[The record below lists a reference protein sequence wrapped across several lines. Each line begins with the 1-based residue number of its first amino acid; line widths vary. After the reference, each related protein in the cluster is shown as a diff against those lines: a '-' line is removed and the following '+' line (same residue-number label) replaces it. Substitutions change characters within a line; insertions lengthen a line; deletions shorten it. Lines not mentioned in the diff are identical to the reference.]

1 MVILLF
7 QGALANCIGVSQYLV
22 NWVGFWHPVVRGQ
35 VHHATRHHLD
45 WRWTQ
50 RRATRQSYPTL
61 SMWVLDIIIM
71 VLVGVTWNI
80 VFHLLTRITGGGMWA
95 RFDVFFNF
103 CHCKSVS
110 VFHFDYYQQKIV
122 PSRTEREKQ
131 EKTVRCLMVSSTLDM
146 ANHQVFFI
154 LTVTNKS
161 YHLGVGE

>member
-7 QGALANCIGVSQYLV
+7 QGALANCIGVCQNLV

-80 VFHLLTRITGGGMWA
+80 VFHLLTRITGVGGGGCEP
-95 RFDVFFNF
+95 V
-103 CHCKSVS
+103 
-110 VFHFDYYQQKIV
+110 
-122 PSRTEREKQ
+122 
-131 EKTVRCLMVSSTLDM
+131 LMFSSTFVI
-146 ANHQVFFI
+146 ANQWVFFI
-154 LTVTNKS
+154 LTITNKKL
-161 YHLGVGE
+161 YHLGLREKNKRKQCDVWWSHQLWTWQIIKCFSFWLSQTNHIT